1 MNDTNTKKNLTI
13 RLELIWWL
21 FTAVVVAG
29 VLYPILKSFSNYP
42 YLLINS
48 LFVIIFITFTRHV
61 FLLEHTFLAYRQ
73 VLKAAIVLMITPIIF
88 LLISEVTNFQT
99 FLDENRFEPFMEAI
113 PYEEKLNLLSYIET
127 EMLFFGIGSVIIAII
142 LPFRLIVSVWRNRN
156 KGTV

>member
-1 MNDTNTKKNLTI
+1 MNDISTKKNLTI

-42 YLLINS
+42 YLIINS

-61 FLLEHTFLAYRQ
+61 FLLEHTFLAHRQ
-73 VLKAAIVLMITPIIF
+73 VLKAAIVLTITPIIF

-99 FLDENRFEPFMEAI
+99 FLDENRFEPFMQTI